1 MSKKVII
8 AGGSGMIGGVLTK
21 LLLKNGYEVSW
32 LSHSGS
38 SGPVPVHAWAPEKG
52 ELPER
57 EIRSSHY
64 IINLAGAGIA
74 DQRWTERRKEI
85 IRSSRVDG
93 NRTIARLLKEDSG
106 RVEAYLSSAAMGIYG
121 DRGDDWCKETDR
133 TPGEGFLVQ
142 VCRDWE
148 SAIGEV
154 QSTGVRTVAFRISVV
169 LSNTGG
175 ALPKMTAPMKLGVA
189 SYFGWGQQY
198 YSWIHID
205 DVARLFHYAME
216 SNLSGIF
223 NAAAPDP
230 RKMKN
235 WVSTMADQYPG
246 KQLLLP
252 APAFGLRLVFGE
264 MADVLLNSNRLD
276 VSKIQKAGFEW
287 KFSELEAAAKS
298 LFSE

>member
-8 AGGSGMIGGVLTK
+8 AGGSGMIGGVLTQ
-21 LLLKNGYEVSW
+21 LLLEKGYEVSW

-38 SGPVPVHAWAPEKG
+38 SGPVPVHSWAPGKG
-52 ELPER
+52 ELPEK
-57 EIRSSHY
+57 EIRSSHF

-74 DQRWTERRKEI
+74 DQRWTAKRKEI

-93 NRTIARLLKEDSG
+93 NRAIAQLLKEDSG
-106 RVEAYLSSAAMGIYG
+106 VVEAYLSSAAMGIYG
-121 DRGDDWCKETDR
+121 DRGDEWCKETDR
-133 TPGEGFLVQ
+133 TPGDRFLVQ

-154 QSTGVRTVAFRISVV
+154 QNTGVRTVALRISVV
-169 LSNTGG
+169 LSNEGG
-175 ALPKMTAPMKLGVA
+175 ALPQMTAPMKMGIA

-205 DVARLFHYAME
+205 DVARLFHHALE
-216 SNLSGIF
+216 NNLSGIY
-223 NAAAPDP
+223 NAAAPDS

-235 WVSTMADQYPG
+235 WVRTLADKYPG
-246 KQLLLP
+246 RQIVLP
-252 APAFGLRLVFGE
+252 APSMGLRLVFGE

-276 VSKIQKAGFEW
+276 VSKIEKEGFEW
-287 KFSELEAAAKS
+287 RYPELEGAAAA
-298 LFSE
+298 LFSD